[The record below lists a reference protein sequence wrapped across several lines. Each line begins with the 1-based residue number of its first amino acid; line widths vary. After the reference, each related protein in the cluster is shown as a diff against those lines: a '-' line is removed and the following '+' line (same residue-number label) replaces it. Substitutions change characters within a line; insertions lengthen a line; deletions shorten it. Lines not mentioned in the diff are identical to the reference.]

1 MVLRFSTRLFGIS
14 SSSISKVRST
24 DARFSFEPDRGG
36 AFTACW
42 RRSWEGTRGR
52 DGFWASSN
60 PETWVEYV
68 EWFLN
73 SSE

>member
-1 MVLRFSTRLFGIS
+1 MVLRFLRRLFGIS

-42 RRSWEGTRGR
+42 RASWEDQWVFVGSVEVPRAQR
-52 DGFWASSN
+52 VCASS
-60 PETWVEYV
+60 
-68 EWFLN
+68 L
-73 SSE
+73 